1 MPSGNMMVTLTAQ
14 TTQFQRGMRNAS
26 STVDKFGKVAKL
38 VGGLGLAAILGGITA
53 IANFIPNVVAMGE
66 ESRKADRKLRQLADT
81 AGVFGKF
88 SREGT
93 QRMQEFAQATMF
105 KVGVDDELIKSAQG
119 ILLTFK
125 SVAESAKFTGDIF
138 DRATVAAADLAAAGF
153 GDIEGNAK
161 QLGKALQDPLKGLT
175 ALTRSGVTFTQEEKK
190 KIRSLVEANKLYEAQ
205 TLIMQAVENQ
215 VGGTAEAAVS
225 DWDKVKLK
233 FEDLQEQI
241 GTALLP
247 AVDQLGQKFADWLES
262 PEGKQALEDFVQKF
276 EDFSTWLTSA
286 EGQAAIDDLVDSM
299 ETLLGF
305 LKGVADALAT
315 VYDWYKKI
323 SEFNAGQV
331 PVNAGITSG
340 QFQIPADNDF
350 LNVGPKSKQVTSKSA
365 PITVN
370 FNTPVDS
377 VSAGKS
383 VARVLKDYN
392 RMNGRR

>member
-1 MPSGNMMVTLTAQ
+1 MASGNMMVTLTAQ
-14 TTQFQRGMRNAS
+14 TSNFQRGMRKAGDS
-26 STVDKFGKVAKL
+26 VDKFGKLAL
-38 VGGLGLAAILGGITA
+38 GIGGLGVTAILSGIA
-53 IANFIPNVVAMGE
+53 ALANFIPDVVAMGE
-66 ESRKADRKLRQLADT
+66 EARKADRKLRQLADT
-81 AGVFGKF
+81 SGVFGKYA
-88 SREGT
+88 REGT
-93 QRMQEFAQATMF
+93 TRMQEFAEATMM
-105 KVGVDDELIKSAQG
+105 KVGVDDEVIKSAQG

-125 SVAESAKFTGDIF
+125 AVAKSANLTGDIF

-175 ALTRSGVTFTQEEKK
+175 ALTRSGVTFTQAEKK
-190 KIRSLVEANKLYEAQ
+190 KIRALVEANDLYAAQ
-205 TLIMQAVENQ
+205 GLIMKAVESQ

-247 AVDQLGQKFADWLES
+247 AVDTLGQKFADWLES

-276 EDFSTWLTSA
+276 EDFSTWITS
-286 EGQAAIDDLVDSM
+286 EDGQATIEDLVDSI

-305 LKGVADALAT
+305 LIGVADVLETVHGWFKKVGEDAAT
-315 VYDWYKKI
+315 FR
-323 SEFNAGQV
+323 SPE
-331 PVNAGITSG
+331 SG
-340 QFQIPADNDF
+340 NVQIPSRGGVLEVPGSA
-350 LNVGPKSKQVTSKSA
+350 VEGKSSSKFSSKG
-365 PITVN
+365 ITVN